1 MKRPLYGLVF
11 AYGITQF
18 GTAMSGVAIPWL
30 VLVTTGSAAKTGI
43 AGFAEMAPY
52 VILQATAGP
61 AVDRFGLRRSCL
73 AGNTAAALVISAIPA
88 LHALGGLSFGA
99 LIALVA
105 IAGGARGAA
114 DAATQPLVPRT
125 AAFGTVPNERA
136 AGMFSVAQRTG
147 MLTGLPAAGVLIAAA
162 GSPAV
167 ILIDGVAFAVA
178 VVLVALLI
186 PAAAVTAPAVSPDAA
201 TEPAL
206 TLRLYWAQL
215 REGLQ
220 FLRADRLLA
229 GIAITVAVT
238 NLLDQALSSVL
249 IPVWVHSRLHHTA
262 GLGLVGGA
270 SAVGMV
276 AGALAG
282 TWAGNRMPRYATY
295 AIGFLLGGSPVF
307 FALAVWGTLPPVM
320 VVGAV
325 SGLAAGALNPIVG
338 AVAYER
344 IPERLQARVLGVFRS
359 SARIGIPC
367 GSLLGGA
374 LTERTGLTAA
384 LLVTGSAMLVTT
396 LAPLVFP
403 AWRGLRSGPASLT
416 DPRRVV
422 PR

>member
-11 AYGITQF
+11 AYWITQF

-52 VILQATAGP
+52 VILQAAAGP
-61 AVDRFGLRRSCL
+61 MVDRFGLRRFCL

-88 LHALGGLSFGA
+88 LYALGGLSFGV

-105 IAGGARGAA
+105 VAGGARGAA
-114 DAATQPLVPRT
+114 DAATQPLVPRM

-147 MLTGLPAAGVLIAAA
+147 MLTGLPLAGVLIAAA
-162 GSPAV
+162 GSPVV

-186 PAAAVTAPAVSPDAA
+186 PAAAVTAPTVSPDAA

-220 FLRADRLLA
+220 FLRTDRLLA
-229 GIAITVAVT
+229 GIALTVAIT
-238 NLLDQALSSVL
+238 NLLDQALSAVL
-249 IPVWVHSRLHHTA
+249 IPVWVHSRLHHAA

-270 SAVGMV
+270 ASIGLV

-320 VVGAV
+320 VVGV
-325 SGLAAGALNPIVG
+325 LSGLAAGALNPIVG

-344 IPERLQARVLGVFRS
+344 IPERLQARALGAFRS
-359 SARIGIPC
+359 SAWIGIPF

-374 LTERTGLTAA
+374 LTERTGLTTA
-384 LLVTGSAMLVTT
+384 LLVTGTAMLVTT
-396 LAPLVFP
+396 LAPVVFP
-403 AWRGLRSGPASLT
+403 AWRGLGDAQAPTAEPWSAG
-416 DPRRVV
+416 
-422 PR
+422 